1 MFYLSRHSS
10 YPSGLPAADRSIC
23 HNPSVYQAIIATQGG
38 LSSLYIYFSPH
49 IYTYMCS
56 QNQRVFAYGNF
67 AKNDEQTQERISA
80 VLLRGDK
87 NNRLYIPQT

>member
-38 LSSLYIYFSPH
+38 LSLYISLLTSSENK
-49 IYTYMCS
+49 IIK
-56 QNQRVFAYGNF
+56 RVFAPGHF
-67 AKNDEQTQERISA
+67 AKNDGQTQERISA

-87 NNRLYIPQT
+87 NNGLYIPQT